1 MTDEKSSIIF
11 YFVFSLLLL
20 SISLVH
26 FSPGNFVKA
35 LRHSNH
41 KSHTDSLPGAEISNG
56 ITTTTTTTSQGAN
69 IQETS
74 RHSPTSSSPP
84 PPPITMDRTSK
95 NLTMRNDKVAI
106 LTFDDGFKTEFTLAK
121 PILDKYN
128 FKATFFVVC
137 DYVERG
143 ANNRMNWEDV
153 LQLHNEGHDI
163 EAHTMD
169 HKDLTTLPLVQVGY
183 EVGQSKQC
191 LADHGINSTIFSYPF
206 SKGWAN
212 LDIVNTVTKYFSMAR
227 ANGFPLM
234 FLHCD
239 GFKSRQQ
246 TDCRTFTH
254 DGMLTFANKYSI
266 KSWAHQHLGN
276 GSVYDD
282 TQMFE
287 KFIQVVNSQDKYNK
301 GGKINAIPI
310 ITYHDITYQDTD
322 YVTGP
327 YNTNA
332 DLFDKEMKYLHDN
345 NIKVITMSN
354 LAYDENNNFFYL
366 IK

>member
-1 MTDEKSSIIF
+1 MTDEKYSTIF
-11 YFVFSLLLL
+11 YFVFCLLLV
-20 SISLVH
+20 SISIVH
-26 FSPGNFVKA
+26 FLPGNFVKA
-35 LRHSNH
+35 LQHNNP
-41 KSHTDSLPGAEISNG
+41 KSQTDPLLGADISNG
-56 ITTTTTTTSQGAN
+56 ITTTTISQGTK
-69 IQETS
+69 ILQTS
-74 RHSPTSSSPP
+74 LHYHTSSSLSAPA
-84 PPPITMDRTSK
+84 IAMDHTNN
-95 NLTMRNDKVAI
+95 NLTKKNEKVAI

-143 ANNRMNWEDV
+143 ANNRMDWEDV

-169 HKDLTTLPLVQVGY
+169 HKDLTTLPLSQVGY

-206 SKGWAN
+206 SKGWDN
-212 LDIVNTVTKYFSMAR
+212 LDIVNTVNKYFSMAR

-246 TDCRTFTH
+246 TDCRTFTNG
-254 DGMLTFANKYSI
+254 GMLTFANKYSI
-266 KSWAHQHLGN
+266 RSWAHQHLEN

-301 GGKINAIPI
+301 GGKIDAIPI

-322 YVTGP
+322 YLNGP

-345 NIKVITMSN
+345 NFKVITMSN
-354 LAYDENNNFFYL
+354 LAYDENNNSFYL
-366 IK
+366 IQ